1 MQTRFTSSMTN
12 PIMEIIPDMT
22 QLDKYQ
28 NMLL

>member
-1 MQTRFTSSMTN
+1 MQTRFTSSMID
-12 PIMEIIPDMT
+12 PIMEITPDMT